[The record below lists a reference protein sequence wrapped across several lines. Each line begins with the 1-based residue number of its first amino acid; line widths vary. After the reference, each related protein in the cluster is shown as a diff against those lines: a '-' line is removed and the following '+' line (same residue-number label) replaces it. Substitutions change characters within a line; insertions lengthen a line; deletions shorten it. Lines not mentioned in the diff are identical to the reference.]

1 MRSSQV
7 GGMEGLIVKEFDFG
21 LDWNTYEN
29 REERWAARAGF
40 KWPIMVSSTTK
51 STNFVFVE
59 EEEVFEL
66 QLSIRNWMDERVMEE
81 MSEKARTFVVAD
93 ERRSIIEVL
102 LNCIAVHV
110 YNIMLNS
117 L

>member
-21 LDWNTYEN
+21 LDWNTDEN
-29 REERWAARAGF
+29 REERSAARAGF

-59 EEEVFEL
+59 EEVFEL
-66 QLSIRNWMDERVMEE
+66 QLSIRNWMDERVVEE
-81 MSEKARTFVVAD
+81 MPEKARTFVVAD